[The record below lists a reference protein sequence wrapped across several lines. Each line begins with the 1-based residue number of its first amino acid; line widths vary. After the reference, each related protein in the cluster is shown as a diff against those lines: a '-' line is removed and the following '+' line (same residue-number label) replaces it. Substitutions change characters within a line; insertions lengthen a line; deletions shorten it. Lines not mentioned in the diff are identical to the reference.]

1 MSQQDHL
8 DNFLN
13 NLAEDISGFIGASV
27 VDLGTGMSLASV
39 ARVANFDLD
48 VAAAYNCEMVKAKR
62 KTIQALGI
70 DSHLQDMLL
79 TLSDQLHLV
88 RVLNNDLFVYVAVQS
103 SQSNLALLRTAVN
116 ANIEKY
122 NLV

>member
-8 DNFLN
+8 NNFLN
-13 NLAEDISGFIGASV
+13 SLAEDISGFIGASV

-79 TLSDQLHLV
+79 TWCGCSITTCSCTSLSSPHSPTWLCCGP
-88 RVLNNDLFVYVAVQS
+88 R
-103 SQSNLALLRTAVN
+103 
-116 ANIEKY
+116 
-122 NLV
+122 

>member
-1 MSQQDHL
+1 M
-8 DNFLN
+8 
-13 NLAEDISGFIGASV
+13 
-27 VDLGTGMSLASV
+27 
-39 ARVANFDLD
+39 
-48 VAAAYNCEMVKAKR
+48 KAKR

>member
-8 DNFLN
+8 NNFLN
-13 NLAEDISGFIGASV
+13 SLAEDISGFIGASV

-62 KTIQALGI
+62 KTIQALG
-70 DSHLQDMLL
+70 MLL

>member
-1 MSQQDHL
+1 
-8 DNFLN
+8 
-13 NLAEDISGFIGASV
+13 
-27 VDLGTGMSLASV
+27 
-39 ARVANFDLD
+39 
-48 VAAAYNCEMVKAKR
+48 
-62 KTIQALGI
+62 
-70 DSHLQDMLL
+70 MLL

>member
-8 DNFLN
+8 NNFLN
-13 NLAEDISGFIGASV
+13 SLAEDISGFIGASV

-62 KTIQALGI
+62 KTIQTYLLSNTLPDMERSCPNTALTPI
-70 DSHLQDMLL
+70 RSK
-79 TLSDQLHLV
+79 
-88 RVLNNDLFVYVAVQS
+88 
-103 SQSNLALLRTAVN
+103 AVN
-116 ANIEKY
+116 KTENFLI
-122 NLV
+122 N

>member
-1 MSQQDHL
+1 MKNKITTGIIASTAPAIS
-8 DNFLN
+8 
-13 NLAEDISGFIGASV
+13 LAEDISGFIGASV

-70 DSHLQDMLL
+70 DSHLQDML
-79 TLSDQLHLV
+79 
-88 RVLNNDLFVYVAVQS
+88 FA
-103 SQSNLALLRTAVN
+103 
-116 ANIEKY
+116 
-122 NLV
+122 